1 MRLPKKYW
9 ETAWTLILFF
19 EWACH
24 IKNVD
29 ILGGTPTW
37 DLDVPVHGTVA
48 NHAGWPSL
56 TETRR
61 LSRVCDSAVTG
72 NPPNR
77 VGGTPIEGLA
87 GLVRARA
94 RRGPSSRQK
103 YIRLAFLAI
112 FLYKMLVA

>member
-1 MRLPKKYW
+1 MHEKIGKW
-9 ETAWTLILFF
+9 I
-19 EWACH
+19 
-24 IKNVD
+24 
-29 ILGGTPTW
+29 
-37 DLDVPVHGTVA
+37 DL
-48 NHAGWPSL
+48 
-56 TETRR
+56 
-61 LSRVCDSAVTG
+61 LSEFSDNRVTG

-77 VGGTPIEGLA
+77 VGTPIEGLA

>member
-1 MRLPKKYW
+1 MFPSTLLSQTRLIFKCPGHLK
-9 ETAWTLILFF
+9 
-19 EWACH
+19 
-24 IKNVD
+24 
-29 ILGGTPTW
+29 
-37 DLDVPVHGTVA
+37 
-48 NHAGWPSL
+48 
-56 TETRR
+56 
-61 LSRVCDSAVTG
+61 LSRVCDNRVTG

>member
-1 MRLPKKYW
+1 MFPS
-9 ETAWTLILFF
+9 TLLSQ
-19 EWACH
+19 
-24 IKNVD
+24 
-29 ILGGTPTW
+29 TP
-37 DLDVPVHGTVA
+37 LIFKCPGH
-48 NHAGWPSL
+48 L
-56 TETRR
+56 K
-61 LSRVCDSAVTG
+61 LSGVCDNRVTG

>member
-1 MRLPKKYW
+1 MFPSTLLVNNRLIFKCPGHLKMSR
-9 ETAWTLILFF
+9 L
-19 EWACH
+19 
-24 IKNVD
+24 
-29 ILGGTPTW
+29 
-37 DLDVPVHGTVA
+37 
-48 NHAGWPSL
+48 L
-56 TETRR
+56 TNR
-61 LSRVCDSAVTG
+61 VTG

>member
-1 MRLPKKYW
+1 M
-9 ETAWTLILFF
+9 
-19 EWACH
+19 
-24 IKNVD
+24 D
-29 ILGGTPTW
+29 ILGGTPIW
-37 DLDVPVHGTVA
+37 DLDVPVHGTVTNSA
-48 NHAGWPSL
+48 HLQVYGTLEVEP
-56 TETRR
+56 
-61 LSRVCDSAVTG
+61 VCDSAVTG

>member
-1 MRLPKKYW
+1 MFPS
-9 ETAWTLILFF
+9 TL
-19 EWACH
+19 
-24 IKNVD
+24 
-29 ILGGTPTW
+29 LGQTPLIFKCT
-37 DLDVPVHGTVA
+37 VH
-48 NHAGWPSL
+48 L
-56 TETRR
+56 K
-61 LSRVCDSAVTG
+61 LSGVCPSAVTG

>member
-1 MRLPKKYW
+1 MEATQPGPAADVRSRSKIRPQLKSVTQAYS
-9 ETAWTLILFF
+9 TAL
-19 EWACH
+19 
-24 IKNVD
+24 
-29 ILGGTPTW
+29 
-37 DLDVPVHGTVA
+37 
-48 NHAGWPSL
+48 
-56 TETRR
+56 
-61 LSRVCDSAVTG
+61 VTG